1 MHTDQ
6 LTELL
11 EGSFSL
17 WQQMEQGFTQGWDRS
32 SLQSDVGSLL
42 NARLLDQEPDGRLT
56 LTELGRYASESGIEV
71 RSVTQVASLLRYA
84 PPTLS
89 AAALVVA
96 AQVTLELDDTY
107 IRTNDRSHQEQAR
120 WRNTL
125 AQLGAPQQLADG
137 LHVGGGRVTL
147 RCKRAA
153 ACLLLMTRSSFA
165 EIESNLLQHTP
176 DRSAA
181 GPIRQVAGRTRDVI
195 SIVANIAVLSGK
207 TLAPGLSIDDLGLQL
222 ELGLPRESLE
232 IARLSGASLTRG
244 DYLALLNS
252 GYLTWQ
258 QVSSTDESVLTELVG
273 PLKARLLMDTASDV
287 MRD

>member
-1 MHTDQ
+1 
-6 LTELL
+6 
-11 EGSFSL
+11 
-17 WQQMEQGFTQGWDRS
+17 
-32 SLQSDVGSLL
+32 
-42 NARLLDQEPDGRLT
+42 
-56 LTELGRYASESGIEV
+56 
-71 RSVTQVASLLRYA
+71 
-84 PPTLS
+84 
-89 AAALVVA
+89 
-96 AQVTLELDDTY
+96 
-107 IRTNDRSHQEQAR
+107 
-120 WRNTL
+120 
-125 AQLGAPQQLADG
+125 
-137 LHVGGGRVTL
+137 
-147 RCKRAA
+147 
-153 ACLLLMTRSSFA
+153 
-165 EIESNLLQHTP
+165 
-176 DRSAA
+176 
-181 GPIRQVAGRTRDVI
+181 VI